1 MNIFVYIWKACKH
14 NCIWFT
20 SSRNGRLLKTSFS
33 FPIFFKQYS
42 FMTFT
47 IIIRLA
53 PSPKLKLDCAYLGQ
67 KEPNLTNKDLR
78 ELTEPNLCEVKKCTS
93 MACFFKK
100 EWFEVK
106 IKLVHIL
113 NCMFVNCM
121 NGQKIRKWC
130 LSSLIIILEMFCQ
143 N

>member
-1 MNIFVYIWKACKH
+1 MVHFLQEWPSIENFLFLSYI
-14 NCIWFT
+14 
-20 SSRNGRLLKTSFS
+20 
-33 FPIFFKQYS
+33 FKQYS

-100 EWFEVK
+100 E
-106 IKLVHIL
+106 
-113 NCMFVNCM
+113 
-121 NGQKIRKWC
+121 
-130 LSSLIIILEMFCQ
+130 
-143 N
+143 